1 MREITHKGL
10 ARLVGFYGSHKIDPV
25 NLSILELSSVE
36 PDKIRREQLDKGMF
50 EAITGSLGWFSE
62 HTMKAKELSI
72 ENVINACEAYNSG
85 NQSWSKW
92 LGWCFHYITDWAT
105 PYHSI
110 KLMIKYILDSENKNL
125 NEDLFLTIIEKFA
138 NLAKFKIEHDQFES
152 ICEKRWQEIEPFVKE
167 NIIKFKNN
175 KKFSVNLDRFDKMMD
190 ELSLRAENRSVQWAN
205 ESTNQEFAKY
215 MTQIAILMDL
225 ACRLVFERG

>member
-1 MREITHKGL
+1 
-10 ARLVGFYGSHKIDPV
+10 
-25 NLSILELSSVE
+25 
-36 PDKIRREQLDKGMF
+36 
-50 EAITGSLGWFSE
+50 
-62 HTMKAKELSI
+62 
-72 ENVINACEAYNSG
+72 
-85 NQSWSKW
+85 
-92 LGWCFHYITDWAT
+92 
-105 PYHSI
+105 
-110 KLMIKYILDSENKNL
+110 MIKYILDSENKNL

-152 ICEKRWQEIEPFVKE
+152 ICEKRWQDIEPIVKE

-175 KKFSVNLDRFDKMMD
+175 KKFSVNLDSFDKMMD
-190 ELSLRAENRSVQWAN
+190 ELSLRVENRSVQWAN

>member
-36 PDKIRREQLDKGMF
+36 PDEIRREQLDKGMF
-50 EAITGSLGWFSE
+50 EAIIGSFGWFSE
-62 HTMKAKELSI
+62 HTIKAKELSI

-152 ICEKRWQEIEPFVKE
+152 ICEKRWQEIEPIVKE

-175 KKFSVNLDRFDKMMD
+175 KKFSVNLDSFDKMMD
-190 ELSLRAENRSVQWAN
+190 ELSLRVENRSVQWAN